1 MKTITVISED
11 RIGLLS
17 DITYI
22 LGKARIN
29 IEGVNVDVCSGKA
42 IIAITVKNAEKA
54 ERVLMDNGY
63 TISGSDSLIVK
74 YPKCENC
81 VGKITEILA
90 KQRILVEN
98 ASMIS
103 DDVANCFIS
112 MNVNRPRKAVKMLG
126 EFLVNRP
133 VA

>member
-1 MKTITVISED
+1 MKTITVISDD

-22 LGKARIN
+22 LGKSRIN
-29 IEGVNVDVCSGKA
+29 IEGVNVDICSGKA
-42 IIAITVKNAEKA
+42 IIAITVKNVEKA
-54 ERVLMDNGY
+54 EKVLCENGY
-63 TISGSDSLIVK
+63 LISGSDSLILK

-98 ASMIS
+98 ANMIS
-103 DDVANCFIS
+103 DDVSNCFIS

-126 EFLVNRP
+126 DFLVNRP